1 MKLKFNIEVYL
12 EEFNKFSHKKATAYL
27 AQSRAVSL
35 SGKKKKVTFV
45 HKYLTV
51 KCIKHKR
58 AYY

>member
-35 SGKKKKVTFV
+35 SGKKKITLV
-45 HKYLTV
+45 HKYLTF